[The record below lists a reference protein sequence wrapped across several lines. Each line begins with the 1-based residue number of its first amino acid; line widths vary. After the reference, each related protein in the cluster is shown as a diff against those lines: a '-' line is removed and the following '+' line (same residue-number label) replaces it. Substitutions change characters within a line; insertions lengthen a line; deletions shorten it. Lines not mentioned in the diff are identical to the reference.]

1 MAKKSIE
8 EKIYNGKTYRT
19 SAFLKKKLYLSA
31 ESSRRILQD
40 YEHNPDLGVNPKFYD
55 EKIINQIIEDYYN
68 DESKMKSIEK
78 RKIKLEKERAL
89 QEKIS
94 FENYESELVDVAD
107 WFLIN
112 KRIEKDLV
120 IVMLKNLFSA
130 MGKRFDMDLFNEDV
144 AKVEKY
150 NRAVGGYG
158 IPRPLDIV
166 EADDRLNADDG
177 YLE

>member
-31 ESSRRILQD
+31 ESSRRILKD

-55 EKIINQIIEDYYN
+55 EKIINQIIEDYGN
-68 DESKMKSIEK
+68 NESKRKSIEK
-78 RKIKLEKERAL
+78 RKRKLEEERAL
-89 QEKIS
+89 QEK
-94 FENYESELVDVAD
+94 N
-107 WFLIN
+107 
-112 KRIEKDLV
+112 
-120 IVMLKNLFSA
+120 
-130 MGKRFDMDLFNEDV
+130 
-144 AKVEKY
+144 

-166 EADDRLNADDG
+166 EADDRLNGDDG

>member
-8 EKIYNGKTYRT
+8 EKIYDGKTYRT

-78 RKIKLEKERAL
+78 RKIKLEEERAL

-94 FENYESELVDVAD
+94 F
-107 WFLIN
+107 
-112 KRIEKDLV
+112 
-120 IVMLKNLFSA
+120 
-130 MGKRFDMDLFNEDV
+130 
-144 AKVEKY
+144 
-150 NRAVGGYG
+150 
-158 IPRPLDIV
+158 
-166 EADDRLNADDG
+166 
-177 YLE
+177 

>member
-1 MAKKSIE
+1 
-8 EKIYNGKTYRT
+8 
-19 SAFLKKKLYLSA
+19 
-31 ESSRRILQD
+31 
-40 YEHNPDLGVNPKFYD
+40 
-55 EKIINQIIEDYYN
+55 
-68 DESKMKSIEK
+68 MKSIEK

-112 KRIEKDLV
+112 KRIEKDLI

-158 IPRPLDIV
+158 IFKTTRYC
-166 EADDRLNADDG
+166 RS
-177 YLE
+177 

>member
-1 MAKKSIE
+1 M
-8 EKIYNGKTYRT
+8 
-19 SAFLKKKLYLSA
+19 KKK
-31 ESSRRILQD
+31 
-40 YEHNPDLGVNPKFYD
+40 EHYK
-55 EKIINQIIEDYYN
+55 K
-68 DESKMKSIEK
+68 K
-78 RKIKLEKERAL
+78 
-89 QEKIS
+89 